1 MSYINVCEHCGVI
14 LAEKAVVCDKCNI
27 PVKSA
32 YMEKLS
38 RPDVVK
44 ARKEC
49 ESALDTRD
57 GRLAEKVR
65 DMFSQKEELKNYLDS
80 EEQFVFAIKGAFVSH
95 NLLKK
100 YKNWPDTASGDLVAT
115 TKRVIVVCKPL
126 IFGKI
131 KTLSLP
137 YSEILTIEKGHH
149 GTTGPER
156 MTGAH
161 FHNFIK
167 FTASDGRYLIAD
179 RLEVIGK
186 YFDEFYNF
194 VASMIR
200 P

>member
-80 EEQFVFAIKGAFVSH
+80 EEQFVFAIYANDISH

-100 YKNWPDTASGDLVAT
+100 GKKDYAHGHLVAT
-115 TKRVIVVCKPL
+115 TKRVIVLDKP

-137 YSEILTIEKGHH
+137 YPEIPRIEKGHH
-149 GTTGPER
+149 GATGRE
-156 MTGAH
+156 MVTGVYS
-161 FHNFIK
+161 HNFMK
-167 FTASDGRYLIAD
+167 FTATDGRYLIAD
-179 RLEVIGK
+179 KLELGK
-186 YFDEFYNF
+186 YLGEFYNF

-200 P
+200 I